1 MMEHILQPIRTDI
14 QNFEERLVSALRS
27 DVDLVDRVARYL
39 ASVKGKRLRPSL
51 VILTA
56 KALGTDASEEIV
68 DAAVAVELIHT
79 ATLVHD
85 DVVDDAEVRRGV
97 PSVNSA
103 WSDRV
108 SVLMGDFLFS
118 RAFSMLV
125 HTGSQE
131 VLRMMSDATERIAR
145 GELLQIERAGELD
158 LAEDLYFSMIGDK
171 TASLMSAACAAGARL
186 VGASSDRVERMARFG
201 EDLGLAFQVRDDM
214 LDFVGDIRVMGKQ
227 AGRDMRDRK
236 FTLPLIRAR
245 ALCTHSEREQIRTT
259 IENDPTGNGSLQKIL
274 EFVERHGGIRY
285 AQDRARAFSEHAC
298 RQIEFLEPSEE
309 RDALLQVARYAAER
323 ER

>member
-1 MMEHILQPIRTDI
+1 MEQILRPIRRDI
-14 QNFEERLVSALRS
+14 ERFEKRLKRALRS

-56 KALGTDASEEIV
+56 KTLDIRSEEV
-68 DAAVAVELIHT
+68 LDAAVAVELIHT

-85 DVVDDAEVRRGV
+85 DVVDAAEVRRGL
-97 PSVNSA
+97 PSVNSV

-125 HTGSQE
+125 RIGSQE
-131 VLRMMSDATERIAR
+131 VLRIMSGATERIAR

-158 LAEDLYFSMIGDK
+158 LTEELYFSMIGDK
-171 TASLMSAACAAGARL
+171 TASLMSAACEVGAL
-186 VGASSDRVERMARFG
+186 LASASSDRVERMARFG

-214 LDFVGDIRVMGKQ
+214 LDFIGNAEVTGKQ

-236 FTLPLIRAR
+236 FTLPLIRACS
-245 ALCTHSEREQIRTT
+245 LCEHDEQEQIRST
-259 IENDPTGNGSLQKIL
+259 IESDPTGDGALQEIL
-274 EFVERHGGIRY
+274 EFVERHEGIRY
-285 AQDRARAFSEHAC
+285 AQDRATAFSERAC
-298 RQIEFLEPSEE
+298 RQIACLEPSEE